1 MWSVDRDGR
10 RDDLKRD
17 GDKAASDSLSTD
29 RKKQLL
35 PSQSQS
41 WPNTV
46 TETNK
51 KTSLYLSSSCFT
63 GPSEVTLLIWP
74 VKVNIK
80 GEPRPE
86 NNQLENS
93 TPGGTRFSDDRGGG
107 VLYISWCS
115 FWSCPYIFHRLFK
128 GQTAPAFH
136 HPALAPT
143 HHDFLQ
149 LLSLMFHSCWTPF
162 TLFFFLCV
170 CVCVSLS
177 AASTEIIIRKKSNHF
192 EKEICGVQILGVKWK
207 SMRLSDLYDESTNQN
222 REQSGSFVIEC
233 SCYMLDM
240 CIKWPYSVFCIQLLM
255 LTLFLD
261 SL

>member
-115 FWSCPYIFHRLFK
+115 FWSCPYF
-128 GQTAPAFH
+128 P
-136 HPALAPT
+136 PALQRSDCSCVSSSRPRPHTPWLSPAPLT
-143 HHDFLQ
+143 DV
-149 LLSLMFHSCWTPF
+149 SLMLDSVHPV
-162 TLFFFLCV
+162 FLSVCV

-177 AASTEIIIRKKSNHF
+177 AASAEIIIRTKSNHF
-192 EKEICGVQILGVKWK
+192 EKEICGVQIQGVKWK

-240 CIKWPYSVFCIQLLM
+240 CIKWPYSVFCIRLLM

>member
-10 RDDLKRD
+10 RGDLKRD

-35 PSQSQS
+35 PSRSQS

-63 GPSEVTLLIWP
+63 GPSEVALLIWP

-93 TPGGTRFSDDRGGG
+93 TPGGTRFSGDRGGG

-128 GQTAPAFH
+128 GQTATAFH

-149 LLSLMFHSCWTPF
+149 LLSLMFHSCWTLPVHPVF
-162 TLFFFLCV
+162 LLCV
-170 CVCVSLS
+170 CVSAFLS
-177 AASTEIIIRKKSNHF
+177 QQRVLKS
-192 EKEICGVQILGVKWK
+192 
-207 SMRLSDLYDESTNQN
+207 
-222 REQSGSFVIEC
+222 
-233 SCYMLDM
+233 
-240 CIKWPYSVFCIQLLM
+240 
-255 LTLFLD
+255 
-261 SL
+261 